1 MKKKLSQTNVSDLPA
16 VPKSLVTMLD
26 IMLQKLVAM
35 NLLNKNL
42 IGAPL
47 FNKMRVKFSNA
58 TKNIKKRSLLLV
70 LVLLF
75 QLFFKNNDTSI
86 FILGCCCCC
95 LNPREGNWNGTS
107 IFIGDCSCGCR
118 TVKDA
123 ENK

>member
-58 TKNIKKRSLLLV
+58 TKNIKKKV
-70 LVLLF
+70 III
-75 QLFFKNNDTSI
+75 SI
-86 FILGCCCCC
+86 
-95 LNPREGNWNGTS
+95 S
-107 IFIGDCSCGCR
+107 IIISVIF
-118 TVKDA
+118 
-123 ENK
+123 